1 MQLIDSHCH
10 LKSFLDKENLDEIL
24 SRGRENGINK
34 LITVGT
40 NSQDWECYK
49 NLSELYDKVIYYT
62 VGLHPCYVSE
72 TWINEV
78 DQIATFWSSAQ
89 KPKALGEIGLDYFR
103 LPQNSTKASS
113 NRTLQ
118 QKCFE
123 SQLKTSKSSNLLL
136 HSNNLKKGYFL
147 KEE

>member
-78 DQIATFWSSAQ
+78 DQIAKFLVECTASQ
-89 KPKALGEIGLDYFR
+89 ALGEIGLDYFR
-103 LPQNSTKASS
+103 LPKI
-113 NRTLQ
+113 
-118 QKCFE
+118 
-123 SQLKTSKSSNLLL
+123 QLKQIVFELCSKNVLN
-136 HSNNLKKGYFL
+136 HN
-147 KEE
+147 